1 MRVYLAVPGQGQR
14 RIPGC
19 LDKVYGDPG
28 FLLPQLPV
36 VNDDAV
42 GFALFVGVLKRNT
55 VN

>member
-28 FLLPQLPV
+28 FLRPQFPV
-36 VNDDAV
+36 VDDDAV